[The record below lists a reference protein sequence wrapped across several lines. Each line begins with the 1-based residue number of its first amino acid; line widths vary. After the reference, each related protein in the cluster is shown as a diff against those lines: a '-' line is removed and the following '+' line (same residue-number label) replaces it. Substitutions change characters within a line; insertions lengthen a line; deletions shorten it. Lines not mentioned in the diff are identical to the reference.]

1 MIVGKIRVETYRG
14 MSFGIYD
21 ENNRLHATAV
31 TERVDLQAI
40 CDGYNSFVDL
50 QCGIV
55 VGHNFKDDTGPV
67 DLDTQLPT
75 EGASAIYKC
84 DETTGSVLH
93 DSSGRPDNPRRGR
106 GRPRKEV
113 TE

>member
-21 ENNRLHATAV
+21 ENNRLHATGV
-31 TERVDLQAI
+31 DGRVDLQAL
-40 CDGYNSFVDL
+40 CDGYNAMLDL
-50 QCGIV
+50 K
-55 VGHNFKDDTGPV
+55 NMSADDTPIFE
-67 DLDTQLPT
+67 DDW
-75 EGASAIYKC
+75 
-84 DETTGSVLH
+84 
-93 DSSGRPDNPRRGR
+93 SSGQVAEIKNTTPAEEPRRGR